1 MDSGLKNVGTILQA
15 SNFVLLKKSLQPNSS
30 AHNTANVTVFLRDFC
45 VNFFLFSRDILSR
58 SL

>member
-15 SNFVLLKKSLQPNSS
+15 SKMVLLKKSLQPNSS
-30 AHNTANVTVFLRDFC
+30 AHNAANVTVFLRDFC
-45 VNFFLFSRDILSR
+45 AYLFLFSRDILSR